1 MLSTAEEV
9 KRKFNS
15 LRTYYNKELKKVQSS
30 KKSGT
35 GTGELYISGWIYYD
49 ALDVFLKHQVL
60 PRRTLSNMVS
70 ILCTLQAAIHVMK
83 KPKNPAIQEEQM
95 CLQKCSANSLV

>member
-1 MLSTAEEV
+1 MFSTAEEV

-49 ALDVFLKHQVL
+49 ALDAFLKHQVL

-70 ILCTLQAAIHVMK
+70 IMHLTVINYAVVQNDKFLCL
-83 KPKNPAIQEEQM
+83 
-95 CLQKCSANSLV
+95 S